1 MIILSYDISNDK
13 VRTRFAKFLNK
24 YGRRLQY
31 SVYEIRNSQRIL
43 NNILEEI
50 KLHYEKQFT
59 NADSVVIF
67 QVCEA
72 DKKKVIRFGYA
83 SNEDQ
88 DVVVFM

>member
-1 MIILSYDISNDK
+1 MIILSYDIVSDK

-50 KLHYEKQFT
+50 KINYEKQFT
-59 NADSVVIF
+59 EADSVVIF

-72 DKKKVIRFGYA
+72 GKKKIIRFGYA
-83 SNEDQ
+83 RNEEQ
-88 DVVVFM
+88 DVVLFS